1 MSHNALQQGSR
12 KEENI
17 WTLYEKYALLDFL
30 THGSYCNIIAVIK
43 GSARSFT
50 KLLWWQH
57 ARYTARKS
65 VRSLLRNITGIF
77 PSWRELNGLNCSPG
91 GVSRAGEYLVI
102 IQETA
107 AGQITWRQTEGSRW
121 DEDSCVLPTH
131 TVYFLSPTVSSSTC
145 FTLAVLPNATL
156 KGLMSPPE
164 IKLGMLCVSHYPYG
178 PRQPGH
184 AGSTATEQKSDWI
197 QLFNMETE

>member
-1 MSHNALQQGSR
+1 MDRIAISSQWSKALHAALQTSCDDNMHVTQLVRAS
-12 KEENI
+12 
-17 WTLYEKYALLDFL
+17 AV
-30 THGSYCNIIAVIK
+30 YCE
-43 GSARSFT
+43 T
-50 KLLWWQH
+50 
-57 ARYTARKS
+57 
-65 VRSLLRNITGIF
+65 SL
-77 PSWRELNGLNCSPG
+77 EYLNGLNCSPG

-164 IKLGMLCVSHYPYG
+164 IKLGRLCVSHYTVEKPLWPPSARTCRIYSY
-178 PRQPGH
+178 
-184 AGSTATEQKSDWI
+184 STEVRLDS
-197 QLFNMETE
+197 NV

>member
-1 MSHNALQQGSR
+1 MDRIAISSQWSKALHAALQTSCDDNMHVTQLVRAS
-12 KEENI
+12 
-17 WTLYEKYALLDFL
+17 AV
-30 THGSYCNIIAVIK
+30 YCE
-43 GSARSFT
+43 T
-50 KLLWWQH
+50 
-57 ARYTARKS
+57 
-65 VRSLLRNITGIF
+65 SL
-77 PSWRELNGLNCSPG
+77 EYLNGLNCSPG

-164 IKLGMLCVSHYPYG
+164 IKLGRCEPLHCRKALMAPVS
-178 PRQPGH
+178 QDM
-184 AGSTATEQKSDWI
+184 QDL
-197 QLFNMETE
+197 QLQYRSQIGFKCLIWKQNK